1 MAFFDK
7 VDNSMIVGTSKQ
19 FLKRIDRE
27 IVFTDIPQ
35 IGRSCIVSDAKIPI
49 LLATDL
55 LPTTTNRPVKN

>member
-1 MAFFDK
+1 
-7 VDNSMIVGTSKQ
+7 MIVGTSKQ

-27 IVFTDIPQ
+27 VVFTDIPQ